1 MDVLIWAAIG
11 YAVGAVQF
19 AYVAAALSGHKQALD
34 RVRRSVGEDDAHLV
48 LKESGAGKL
57 AVAAGVGDVLKAFVP
72 ILVAVWVA
80 GPYAVGACVVGAVAG
95 HCWPPVLRHL
105 AGRGLSAAA
114 GAFLAFL
121 PVEMVAGGLVTAG
134 GSLAGFGGLAST
146 IGFAAVPVLAVLRGQ
161 PDPYPFAAAAVVVL
175 VLARRLEGVTE
186 DVHKGVAPVRA
197 VVRRAIFDV
206 SAVREERRAA
216 GEAG

>member
-1 MDVLIWAAIG
+1 MDVLIWAVIG
-11 YAVGAVQF
+11 YAAGAVQF
-19 AYVAAALSGHKQALD
+19 TYVAAVLTGRRRTLD

-48 LKESGAGKL
+48 LRESGAARA

-72 ILVAVWVA
+72 TLVAVSVA
-80 GPYAVGACVVGAVAG
+80 GPYAVGACVVGTVAG

-121 PVEMVAGGLVTAG
+121 PVEMVAGGLITAG
-134 GSLAGFGGLAST
+134 GTLARVGGLAST

-161 PDPYPFAAAAVVVL
+161 PDPYPFAAGAVVVL
-175 VLARRLEGVTE
+175 VLARRLEGVAE
-186 DVHKGVAPVRA
+186 DVRKGIAPVRA
-197 VVRRAIFDV
+197 VVRRAIFDA

-216 GEAG
+216 GEAE